1 MRSDTENLP
10 IDQPARCFL
19 RSESR
24 NGLPGTGR
32 TLVLFFAALA
42 LLACG
47 STSSARA
54 ETMSYS
60 IGISSSYDMLTNPS
74 SAAARQEVAG
84 QSAHVFWVCSD
95 APVVDITNTGSAS
108 ITDLTL
114 TLKVPYDVI
123 EALKVMSP
131 NSGATPVGPFASNVY
146 GGPSTSLEI
155 AIPGGLA
162 TGKSLIFALELGPTL
177 GYSSPTW
184 NPGYSNGLFDSA
196 DAGLNAEI
204 SVTYSSPGDAPTTL
218 YSTLPPLATFDV
230 TDAVTTCCDLT
241 TTVGTTSPPQTGPTV
256 PEPSS
261 IVSLAGM
268 GFLGIVLCFRHHRK
282 SAADK

>member
-1 MRSDTENLP
+1 MASDTENLS
-10 IDQPARCFL
+10 IGQPRRCFL
-19 RSESR
+19 RSDSR
-24 NGLPGTGR
+24 NNLPSSG
-32 TLVLFFAALA
+32 LA
-42 LLACG
+42 LVPFIAAFTLLAFG
-47 STSSARA
+47 SLDSARA
-54 ETMSYS
+54 ETMTYS
-60 IGISSSYDMLTNPS
+60 IGISSSYDMLTNPD

-84 QSAHVFWVCSD
+84 QSAHVYWVASD
-95 APVVDITNTGSAS
+95 APVVDITNTGTAS

-123 EALKVMSP
+123 EALKIMSP
-131 NSGATPVGPFASNVY
+131 ASGATPVGAFATNVY

-155 AIPGGLA
+155 AIPAGLA

-177 GYSSPTW
+177 GYSSSTW

-230 TDAVTTCCDLT
+230 TDSVTTCCNLT
-241 TTVGTTSPPQTGPTV
+241 TTVGMTSPPQT

-261 IVSLAGM
+261 LMSLAGI
-268 GFLGIVLCFRHHRK
+268 GLLGLVLCFRHHRK
-282 SAADK
+282 SPSGK